1 MDNGNGGQG
10 VTKAQVIAMAMVILF
25 QISIVPTPSMLD
37 GPSDRM
43 ESSVSNQLETYSL
56 YLTTGNNLSTVLP
69 SEGGQLEASALDTSL
84 EFTTNVLM
92 QSLQV
97 VGDKRQTGGGSQYYI
112 PLNIFLKA
120 EGPQN
125 SIVTWTFSLQ
135 AGGSTVATGELENE
149 ACSGFGGCDFEHEAI
164 DVDLTGS
171 GGSSS
176 FTVSES
182 DELVLVIRAEMT
194 GCGDGGFFNDCD
206 ARVAFNQI
214 SGDSRYSLIDIST
227 NAVSDTVFFVQRP
240 GDEFIDG
247 AVVDWYP
254 NDVIS
259 DREMQFSFDVK
270 SAFGRK
276 DIESVELRLRY
287 TETNQLMLEK
297 DLTPVPQQIEWTTEG
312 LFGRFKWTYQSGL
325 ESGDYEAELR
335 VTDVQ
340 SNVFTI
346 SHETIKMNEFGVSLK
361 HSDDRGVEYIAPGA
375 ITPVP
380 LQLIHRGDATLSM
393 NVELQLLTTLGSDW
407 LVEFDSPGGYT
418 MNSGG
423 TILSPIMT
431 ITAPLDL
438 SFVPPKI
445 RIRAIGDAEVGG
457 SFESVSDTLELEIEK
472 LQVYQPPL
480 VSVWDD
486 EKEDLIAN
494 SSIPQIDP
502 NVPRYVENGEFN
514 PFLMEV
520 FNSGFTSDSF
530 RIDVLERSKAII
542 QVYDNETGQRI
553 LEDDDDGTFHTNSL
567 DRHNTQ
573 TIRLSIK
580 PSGDRADPDIGMI
593 RLEVASMNN
602 SSLKTIV
609 EFTIQR
615 TFGIRAEVSQDCDG
629 VPLGF
634 IETDDCSSTSMRIRV
649 TNSLSGDSSEA
660 TSWLIINPASLSENT
675 DRNQAYGIWTYNII
689 DSAGSNAPKVT
700 LGPDDFIELHMT
712 IEMTSQVV
720 EGNHT
725 IFLRVKEDIP
735 SNDEDARY
743 FDLAVTLNVKADD
756 PALELVQV
764 TSNRGIGPG
773 DEYAYQI
780 KVKNKG
786 NSPQTVLL
794 SASVDQQGWSVDVE
808 GPSGS
813 PLVEIGPFQE
823 ITFRIRVTAPT
834 NANNGDRVPVS
845 VEASPF
851 ATDQAWPDYYTAE
864 LTLTMV
870 VSITSVFDLLVNE
883 VTHPRTSTI
892 IVAGLAILLLFAGF
906 QSRMSRRRVAAQM
919 ALLDA
924 LSNEMNAQPSIEVEA
939 PSTTEPQYEDP
950 MDDDIELV

>member
-361 HSDDRGVEYIAPGA
+361 HS
-375 ITPVP
+375 
-380 LQLIHRGDATLSM
+380 
-393 NVELQLLTTLGSDW
+393 
-407 LVEFDSPGGYT
+407 
-418 MNSGG
+418 
-423 TILSPIMT
+423 
-431 ITAPLDL
+431 
-438 SFVPPKI
+438 
-445 RIRAIGDAEVGG
+445 
-457 SFESVSDTLELEIEK
+457 
-472 LQVYQPPL
+472 
-480 VSVWDD
+480 
-486 EKEDLIAN
+486 
-494 SSIPQIDP
+494 
-502 NVPRYVENGEFN
+502 
-514 PFLMEV
+514 
-520 FNSGFTSDSF
+520 
-530 RIDVLERSKAII
+530 
-542 QVYDNETGQRI
+542 
-553 LEDDDDGTFHTNSL
+553 
-567 DRHNTQ
+567 
-573 TIRLSIK
+573 
-580 PSGDRADPDIGMI
+580 
-593 RLEVASMNN
+593 
-602 SSLKTIV
+602 
-609 EFTIQR
+609 
-615 TFGIRAEVSQDCDG
+615 
-629 VPLGF
+629 
-634 IETDDCSSTSMRIRV
+634 
-649 TNSLSGDSSEA
+649 
-660 TSWLIINPASLSENT
+660 
-675 DRNQAYGIWTYNII
+675 
-689 DSAGSNAPKVT
+689 
-700 LGPDDFIELHMT
+700 
-712 IEMTSQVV
+712 
-720 EGNHT
+720 
-725 IFLRVKEDIP
+725 
-735 SNDEDARY
+735 
-743 FDLAVTLNVKADD
+743 
-756 PALELVQV
+756 
-764 TSNRGIGPG
+764 
-773 DEYAYQI
+773 
-780 KVKNKG
+780 
-786 NSPQTVLL
+786 
-794 SASVDQQGWSVDVE
+794 
-808 GPSGS
+808 
-813 PLVEIGPFQE
+813 
-823 ITFRIRVTAPT
+823 
-834 NANNGDRVPVS
+834 
-845 VEASPF
+845 
-851 ATDQAWPDYYTAE
+851 
-864 LTLTMV
+864 
-870 VSITSVFDLLVNE
+870 
-883 VTHPRTSTI
+883 
-892 IVAGLAILLLFAGF
+892 
-906 QSRMSRRRVAAQM
+906 
-919 ALLDA
+919 
-924 LSNEMNAQPSIEVEA
+924 
-939 PSTTEPQYEDP
+939 
-950 MDDDIELV
+950 

>member
-361 HSDDRGVEYIAPGA
+361 HSEDRGVEYIAPGA

-472 LQVYQPPL
+472 LQVYQPP
-480 VSVWDD
+480 
-486 EKEDLIAN
+486 
-494 SSIPQIDP
+494 
-502 NVPRYVENGEFN
+502 
-514 PFLMEV
+514 
-520 FNSGFTSDSF
+520 
-530 RIDVLERSKAII
+530 
-542 QVYDNETGQRI
+542 
-553 LEDDDDGTFHTNSL
+553 
-567 DRHNTQ
+567 
-573 TIRLSIK
+573 
-580 PSGDRADPDIGMI
+580 
-593 RLEVASMNN
+593 
-602 SSLKTIV
+602 
-609 EFTIQR
+609 
-615 TFGIRAEVSQDCDG
+615 
-629 VPLGF
+629 
-634 IETDDCSSTSMRIRV
+634 
-649 TNSLSGDSSEA
+649 
-660 TSWLIINPASLSENT
+660 
-675 DRNQAYGIWTYNII
+675 
-689 DSAGSNAPKVT
+689 
-700 LGPDDFIELHMT
+700 
-712 IEMTSQVV
+712 
-720 EGNHT
+720 
-725 IFLRVKEDIP
+725 
-735 SNDEDARY
+735 
-743 FDLAVTLNVKADD
+743 
-756 PALELVQV
+756 
-764 TSNRGIGPG
+764 
-773 DEYAYQI
+773 
-780 KVKNKG
+780 
-786 NSPQTVLL
+786 
-794 SASVDQQGWSVDVE
+794 
-808 GPSGS
+808 
-813 PLVEIGPFQE
+813 
-823 ITFRIRVTAPT
+823 
-834 NANNGDRVPVS
+834 
-845 VEASPF
+845 
-851 ATDQAWPDYYTAE
+851 
-864 LTLTMV
+864 
-870 VSITSVFDLLVNE
+870 
-883 VTHPRTSTI
+883 
-892 IVAGLAILLLFAGF
+892 
-906 QSRMSRRRVAAQM
+906 
-919 ALLDA
+919 
-924 LSNEMNAQPSIEVEA
+924 
-939 PSTTEPQYEDP
+939 
-950 MDDDIELV
+950 

>member
-297 DLTPVPQQIEWTTEG
+297 DLTP
-312 LFGRFKWTYQSGL
+312 
-325 ESGDYEAELR
+325 
-335 VTDVQ
+335 
-340 SNVFTI
+340 
-346 SHETIKMNEFGVSLK
+346 
-361 HSDDRGVEYIAPGA
+361 
-375 ITPVP
+375 
-380 LQLIHRGDATLSM
+380 
-393 NVELQLLTTLGSDW
+393 
-407 LVEFDSPGGYT
+407 
-418 MNSGG
+418 
-423 TILSPIMT
+423 
-431 ITAPLDL
+431 
-438 SFVPPKI
+438 
-445 RIRAIGDAEVGG
+445 
-457 SFESVSDTLELEIEK
+457 
-472 LQVYQPPL
+472 
-480 VSVWDD
+480 
-486 EKEDLIAN
+486 
-494 SSIPQIDP
+494 
-502 NVPRYVENGEFN
+502 
-514 PFLMEV
+514 
-520 FNSGFTSDSF
+520 
-530 RIDVLERSKAII
+530 
-542 QVYDNETGQRI
+542 
-553 LEDDDDGTFHTNSL
+553 FH
-567 DRHNTQ
+567 
-573 TIRLSIK
+573 
-580 PSGDRADPDIGMI
+580 
-593 RLEVASMNN
+593 
-602 SSLKTIV
+602 
-609 EFTIQR
+609 
-615 TFGIRAEVSQDCDG
+615 
-629 VPLGF
+629 
-634 IETDDCSSTSMRIRV
+634 
-649 TNSLSGDSSEA
+649 
-660 TSWLIINPASLSENT
+660 
-675 DRNQAYGIWTYNII
+675 
-689 DSAGSNAPKVT
+689 
-700 LGPDDFIELHMT
+700 
-712 IEMTSQVV
+712 
-720 EGNHT
+720 
-725 IFLRVKEDIP
+725 
-735 SNDEDARY
+735 
-743 FDLAVTLNVKADD
+743 
-756 PALELVQV
+756 
-764 TSNRGIGPG
+764 NR
-773 DEYAYQI
+773 
-780 KVKNKG
+780 
-786 NSPQTVLL
+786 
-794 SASVDQQGWSVDVE
+794 
-808 GPSGS
+808 
-813 PLVEIGPFQE
+813 
-823 ITFRIRVTAPT
+823 
-834 NANNGDRVPVS
+834 
-845 VEASPF
+845 
-851 ATDQAWPDYYTAE
+851 
-864 LTLTMV
+864 
-870 VSITSVFDLLVNE
+870 
-883 VTHPRTSTI
+883 
-892 IVAGLAILLLFAGF
+892 
-906 QSRMSRRRVAAQM
+906 
-919 ALLDA
+919 
-924 LSNEMNAQPSIEVEA
+924 
-939 PSTTEPQYEDP
+939 
-950 MDDDIELV
+950 